1 MKVALFSPGICLN
14 LAQRVP
20 SDVLAQYRGLLAQ
33 PLQPQDHL
41 VRHWTA
47 VDRRLWAQIHV
58 AKAIKGQCGRET
70 FRSIRS
76 GPERLKYALSDSE
89 KQLPDSE
96 ARWIEGASFL
106 LPMAEG
112 QAETDPRR
120 FYVRPFLLERFQKT
134 EADGNGPDSFHVHE
148 AIAGPEITDAYLWQL
163 SLATYLLRQAG
174 LPVTAEAL
182 WVETAHNQFEQRD
195 VTAAIESRLTRAQA
209 HVQTLSAGLM
219 ALPPVVFPD
228 TREQATD
235 YPISALLETGDK
247 YAKYNLID
255 RLVALGILDMRLVP
269 DPQVLARDFPRH
281 MGPKHVA
288 QIVAHKAGRGF
299 IDLEGLRKEL
309 EKMTWPV
316 FSVDFET
323 TIPKR
328 ENELYVP
335 HQFACR
341 IVHRDGSVLV
351 HDEFLP
357 KKSGDPRLEF
367 ARALG
372 TSLGRNG
379 AQGSILVYH
388 ADFEISRIRETAAYL
403 ENHDENELAK
413 KLLAV
418 IPRVVD
424 LLVILRR
431 HVYLPGFHGSF
442 SLKDTYPALVGVAVE
457 ESYQDLPIQKGDQ
470 AAAEVV
476 RLMGLLEQLE
486 KTEEEPS
493 RIRLIAEIDELRK
506 NLFDYCGLDVKAP
519 LRILFELIKESV
531 VTA

>member
-1 MKVALFSPGICLN
+1 MKVALFNPGICLN

-20 SDVLAQYRGLLAQ
+20 SDVLAQYRGLLVR

-41 VRHWTA
+41 VRHWRS
-47 VDRRLWAQIHV
+47 VDQRLWAQFHV
-58 AKAIKGQCGRET
+58 AKKIKEKFGRE
-70 FRSIRS
+70 SLKSVRS
-76 GPERLKYALSDSE
+76 GPERLKYALPDSE
-89 KQLPDSE
+89 KQILDPS
-96 ARWIEGASFL
+96 AKWIEGASFL

-112 QAETDPRR
+112 QVETDPRR
-120 FYVRPFLLERFQKT
+120 FYVRPFLLEKLQKT
-134 EADGNGPDSFHVHE
+134 EGSGPDSFRVHE
-148 AIAGPEITDAYLWQL
+148 AIAGSKITDAYLWQL
-163 SLATYLLRQAG
+163 SLETYLLRQAG
-174 LPVTAEAL
+174 LSVTAETL

-195 VTAAIESRLTRAQA
+195 VTAAIESRLAQA
-209 HVQTLSAGLM
+209 QVYVRTLSAALM
-219 ALPPVVFPD
+219 ALPPVVLPD

-235 YPISALLETGDK
+235 YPVSALLETGDK

-288 QIVAHKAGRGF
+288 QIAAHKAGQGF
-299 IDLEGLRKEL
+299 IDLGGLRKEL
-309 EKMTWPV
+309 EKITWPV

-341 IVHRDGSVLV
+341 IVNRDGSVIA

-357 KKSGDPRLEF
+357 KKSGDPRIEF
-367 ARALG
+367 ARALVA
-372 TSLGRNG
+372 SLERND
-379 AQGSILVYH
+379 AQGSILVYN

-403 ENHDENELAK
+403 ENHGENGLVT

-519 LRILFELIKESV
+519 LHILFELIKESV